1 MNWTAKCW
9 HPVSD
14 FFIRFENKF
23 VDLVVEKHFVSVL
36 DVGLSHIVH
45 MNPSA
50 ALFKD
55 SVFSSSK
62 FVLRKDG
69 NSYAMVS
76 HSRLVFLYLS
86 ASTAAVIPNMKSG
99 QHNYDHRLGR
109 LRRFKRVP
117 AFHNFI
123 YERMT
128 LL

>member
-1 MNWTAKCW
+1 MSA
-9 HPVSD
+9 SA
-14 FFIRFENKF
+14 
-23 VDLVVEKHFVSVL
+23 
-36 DVGLSHIVH
+36 IVY
-45 MNPSA
+45 MNPSV

-55 SVFSSSK
+55 SAFSSSK
-62 FVLRKDG
+62 FVLRKDE

-86 ASTAAVIPNMKSG
+86 ASTAAIIANMKSG
-99 QHNYDHRLGR
+99 QHNYDHR

-128 LL
+128 FL